1 MVFIC
6 TAITFN
12 GRQRYFG
19 RNLDLEYV
27 YGENVVVTPRNFP
40 LEFRFIETLKSHYA
54 MIGMALVKN
63 DYPLYFDAMNEY
75 GVCMAGL
82 NFVGNAKYSPP
93 THNKINIT
101 HFELIPYLLG
111 LCKTADEALEKLKE
125 INLTNTQFSEELE
138 VSQLHWLLSDREKS
152 YTLEWTENGGR
163 FYENPYGVLTNNPPF
178 DFHLENL
185 KSYINLTTEPPSCN
199 FSKSVEITA
208 NSKGAGAQGLPG
220 DWTSQS
226 RFIRAT
232 FVKLNSNTKNTND
245 REQFFRILDS
255 VAMPD
260 GCVVTADGCA
270 RTQYTSCCDMN
281 DCVYHFCTYDNR
293 TIRSIALR
301 DFDVNSTALGISS
314 DKGKSHS

>member
-19 RNLDLEYV
+19 RNLDLEFV
-27 YGENVVVTPRNFP
+27 YGEKVVVTPRNFP
-40 LEFRFIETLKSHYA
+40 LEFRFTETLKSHYA
-54 MIGMALVKN
+54 MIGMALVQN

-82 NFVGNAKYSPP
+82 NFVGNAKYRSP
-93 THNKINIT
+93 THNKINIA

-178 DFHLENL
+178 DFHLENV
-185 KSYINLTTEPPSCN
+185 KSYINLWMKI
-199 FSKSVEITA
+199 F
-208 NSKGAGAQGLPG
+208 
-220 DWTSQS
+220 
-226 RFIRAT
+226 
-232 FVKLNSNTKNTND
+232 
-245 REQFFRILDS
+245 
-255 VAMPD
+255 
-260 GCVVTADGCA
+260 
-270 RTQYTSCCDMN
+270 
-281 DCVYHFCTYDNR
+281 
-293 TIRSIALR
+293 
-301 DFDVNSTALGISS
+301 
-314 DKGKSHS
+314 

>member
-27 YGENVVVTPRNFP
+27 YGENVVVTPRNFS

-82 NFVGNAKYSPP
+82 NFVGNAKYRSP
-93 THNKINIT
+93 THNKINIA

-125 INLTNTQFSEELE
+125 INLTDTPFSEELAVAE
-138 VSQLHWLLSDREKS
+138 LHWLLSDREKS
-152 YTLEWTENGGR
+152 YTLEWTKNGGR
-163 FYENPYGVLTNNPPF
+163 FYENPYGVLTNNPSF
-178 DFHLENL
+178 DFHLENV
-185 KSYINLTTEPPSCN
+185 KSYINLTAEQTNCN
-199 FSKSVEITA
+199 FSKSLQINP
-208 NSKGAGAQGLPG
+208 NSKGIGAVGLPG
-220 DWTSQS
+220 DWTSPS

-232 FVKLNSNTKNTND
+232 FVKLNANTKCAD
-245 REQFFRILDS
+245 GKEQFFRILDS

-260 GCVVTADGCA
+260 GCVVTNDGFE

-281 DCVYHFCTYDNR
+281 DCIYHFCTYENR
-293 TIRSIALR
+293 AIRSVCLC
-301 DFDVNSTALGISS
+301 DFDVDNKELTQIEQF
-314 DKGKSHS
+314 